1 MILTAFI
8 MSFGVCFNNEL
19 QKVFMEK
26 FKTYKK
32 EFNINI
38 NSKAVQQPTI
48 FDIYFDIDRLTWEV
62 IQEKLDF
69 KLKLGYYPKMSA
81 LLVPTPTIAL
91 SYFILEQLTFYLK
104 FDSELN
110 KNFRVLGPQGTSKS
124 VILNTFIER
133 SNEQFDSVIVPMSC
147 HLSIDKL
154 RINIEKKYT
163 AKRKK
168 IFVPKNSDKKI
179 IIMIDDLHLQSNMN
193 LNVVEFLRTW
203 TGSNGYFDVGAGYF
217 KRIGDFSIIMA

>member
-1 MILTAFI
+1 MNEDEMLFPIKETEKDSIWSMILTAFI
-8 MSFGVCFNNEL
+8 MSFGVCFNTEL

-32 EFNINI
+32 LFNINI

-48 FDIYFDIDRLTWEV
+48 FDIYFDIDRLNWEV
-62 IQEKLDF
+62 IQEKLEF

-91 SYFILEQLTFYLK
+91 SYFILEQLTFYLNY
-104 FDSELN
+104 DPELN

-133 SNEQFDSVIVPMSC
+133 SKDQFDSVIVPMSS
-147 HLSIDKL
+147 HLSIDRL
-154 RINIEKKYT
+154 RINIEKLYT

-168 IFVPKNSDKKI
+168 IFIPKNSDKKI
-179 IIMIDDLHLQSNMN
+179 IIMIDDLHL
-193 LNVVEFLRTW
+193 
-203 TGSNGYFDVGAGYF
+203 
-217 KRIGDFSIIMA
+217 